1 MKHLPNFLTCLNLL
15 CGCIGI
21 VFAFEGNLVWSA
33 YMVGIAAV
41 LDFLD
46 GFLARLLNVRSE
58 IGKQL
63 DSLADMVTFGVLPGV
78 VMYKLISISV
88 DISWLFEGSDDAFV
102 HYFGRPIMYLF
113 PYFGFIIPVFSAIRL
128 AKFNIDTR
136 QADNFIGLPT
146 PANAI
151 FLSSIGLCLFES
163 AGLDGLFFLI
173 NHDQLANVDI
183 EMLKSW
189 PNYLNVILYP
199 GFLIG
204 LTIIMSLLLIAP
216 LPLFALKFKSFAWKG
231 NEIRYIF
238 LLSCIFLVVL
248 FGYAG
253 ISFSII
259 TYMLLSLV
267 NNFLNRNP

>member
-1 MKHLPNFLTCLNLL
+1 
-15 CGCIGI
+15 
-21 VFAFEGNLVWSA
+21 
-33 YMVGIAAV
+33 MVGIAAV

-78 VMYKLISISV
+78 VMYMLISISV
-88 DISWLFEGSDDAFV
+88 DISGLFEGSDNAFI
-102 HYFGRPIMYLF
+102 HYFGRPFMLLF

-136 QADNFIGLPT
+136 QAENFIGLPT

-151 FLSSIGLCLFES
+151 FLSSIGLFLVKS

-183 EMLKSW
+183 ELLKSW
-189 PNYLNVILYP
+189 PNYLNLILYP

-204 LTIIMSLLLIAP
+204 LSIIMSLLLIAP
-216 LPLFALKFKSFAWKG
+216 LPLFALKFKSFLWKG

-238 LLSCIFLVVL
+238 LLCSILLVVL

-253 ISFSII
+253 IPFSVILYI
-259 TYMLLSLV
+259 LLSLF
-267 NNFLNRNP
+267 NNLLVPKS